1 MATRSKTLLLTIVR
15 HGQTNANKERLM
27 QGWADIPLNDTGIKQ
42 AQAAGKALKE
52 IEFHHAM
59 SSDLQ
64 RAFKTCQLVLE
75 ENQRSAISVENVKK
89 DKLLRERNF
98 GVFEGKSYDLVAEF
112 REKYGEYHPIEN
124 GESGVEVENRIHEF
138 LQSLLKLD
146 NMDENVQS
154 ILVVSHGGFITKMLS
169 VMFNE
174 MGCTLSTNIENVPDF
189 KGGYN
194 AVRPANTCFSRF
206 EMDICVDVEKHTI
219 NTIKCLELL
228 NADHLNN
235 LP

>member
-27 QGWADIPLNDTGIKQ
+27 QGWADIPLNDIGVKQ
-42 AQAAGKALKE
+42 AQAAGKALKQ
-52 IEFHHAM
+52 IEFHHAF

-64 RAFKTCQLVLE
+64 RAFKTCQLILE
-75 ENQRSAISVENVKK
+75 ENQRSTIFGEDVKK

-124 GESGVEVENRIHEF
+124 GESGVDVENRIHEF
-138 LQSLLKLD
+138 LQSLLELD
-146 NMDENVQS
+146 NTDENVQS
-154 ILVVSHGGFITKMLS
+154 ILIVSHGGFITKMLS

-174 MGCTLSTNIENVPDF
+174 MACTLSPNIKNVPDF

-206 EMDICVDVEKHTI
+206 EMDLCVEKHTI
-219 NTIKCLELL
+219 KTIKCLELL

-235 LP
+235 LS